1 MDFYKL
7 SIFFYTNFLLVC
19 FFYSNIILKLDF
31 GYNIFVFEVI
41 TQCLHW
47 QGDKSSHHRCF
58 SEGSTV
64 LFISLR
70 ARGDRDFRNHVFL
83 RKDWGHQLPQH
94 IR

>member
-7 SIFFYTNFLLVC
+7 NIFFTKNFYRCV

-31 GYNIFVFEVI
+31 GHNIFVFEVI

-47 QGDKSSHHRCF
+47 QSDKSSCF
-58 SEGSTV
+58 SVGSTV

-70 ARGDRDFRNHVFL
+70 ARDSRYHMFL
-83 RKDWGHQLPQH
+83 REDWGYQLPQH

>member
-7 SIFFYTNFLLVC
+7 NIFFTPIFYWC
-19 FFYSNIILKLDF
+19 GFFHSNIILKLDF
-31 GYNIFVFEVI
+31 GHNIFVFEVI

-47 QGDKSSHHRCF
+47 QSDKSTCF
-58 SEGSTV
+58 SVGSTV

-70 ARGDRDFRNHVFL
+70 ARGNRDFRYHVFL
-83 RKDWGHQLPQH
+83 REDWGYQLPQH